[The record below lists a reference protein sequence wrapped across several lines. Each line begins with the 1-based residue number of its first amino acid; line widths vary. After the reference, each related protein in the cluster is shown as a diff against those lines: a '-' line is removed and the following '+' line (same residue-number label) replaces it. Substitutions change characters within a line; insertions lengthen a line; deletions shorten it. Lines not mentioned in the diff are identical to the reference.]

1 MHVYECMYSPQV
13 EFVQH
18 CELPIMGA
26 RNQTWVL
33 FECAMC
39 FQSLSKAPC
48 TVDFKICDMV
58 SVQQKFSKTEL
69 CFRPSRLCCYSE
81 THRGYLG
88 SNRQMGRSLS
98 FCGAHTCD
106 QNLGSTDRLHDLAEL
121 FGLRVSSAVRWGT
134 VSLLGCSMISFYVQN
149 VQCSTC

>member
-26 RNQTWVL
+26 RNQTGVL

-39 FQSLSKAPC
+39 FRSLSKAPC

-58 SVQQKFSKTEL
+58 SV
-69 CFRPSRLCCYSE
+69 RPSYASDL
-81 THRGYLG
+81 RG
-88 SNRQMGRSLS
+88 
-98 FCGAHTCD
+98 CVAI
-106 QNLGSTDRLHDLAEL
+106 
-121 FGLRVSSAVRWGT
+121 VRPT
-134 VSLLGCSMISFYVQN
+134 EV
-149 VQCSTC
+149 T